1 MSATSCDNKWYNEWK
16 RMTKNGAT
24 SDNKWQGV
32 AFSANLSFLRIRE
45 EPTTKHPKENSLNR
59 EEDFVEGLLN

>member
-1 MSATSCDNKWYNEWK
+1 MSATSCENKWYNKWK

-32 AFSANLSFLRIRE
+32 TFSANLSFLRIRE

-59 EEDFVEGLLN
+59 EEDFEEGLLN